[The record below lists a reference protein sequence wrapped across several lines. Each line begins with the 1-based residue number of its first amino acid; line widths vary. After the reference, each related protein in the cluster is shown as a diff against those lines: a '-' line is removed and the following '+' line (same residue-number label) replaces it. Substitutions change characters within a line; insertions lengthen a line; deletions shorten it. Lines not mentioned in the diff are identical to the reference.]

1 MRIRRSA
8 IAGVALAAVASLT
21 LAACGGGDDGD
32 GGSAGSDSVI
42 TAYGTEPQKPLI
54 TTDTNEVGGGNII
67 DLLYAGLV
75 SYDAEGKMQNEV
87 AESIESEDDKVW
99 TIKLKDW
106 NFTDGTPVTAESF
119 VKAWTYAAD
128 PANAQLQAYFM
139 YPFAG
144 TTEEGTLVEGAKTLE
159 GAKAVDE
166 KTIEVTL
173 KEAEPEFPLRLGYSA
188 YYPLPEAAFGSDGK
202 VTKEFGEQPIG
213 NGPYTLESWEHEV
226 EAKLVPNDEYKG
238 NREPKNGGVTFK
250 FYTDPESAY
259 SDLQGGNL
267 DVMEAVPPSALSSF
281 ESDDSIQAFTG
292 NGANFASITIPER
305 LEHWSGEEGK
315 LRRAAISKA
324 INREEITEKI
334 FEGSRVPAEDFATS
348 LFPGYTKDIPGS
360 EVLDFDA
367 AEAKK
372 LWAEADAIS
381 KFDGAFT
388 LAYNGDGPGN
398 KEWVEAVV
406 NQVGTNLGIEAKPK
420 AYATFKELRELVTNR
435 EIKTAFRTGW
445 QADYP
450 SIYNYLGPLYGTG
463 AGSND
468 GDYSN
473 PEVDKLLGEALSS
486 KGDEQAK
493 KLAQV
498 QEILFKDLPAIPL
511 WNQSIA
517 GAAADGVNGVVFS
530 WQGKPEYHLVSK

>member
-1 MRIRRSA
+1 MRLRRSA
-8 IAGVALAAVASLT
+8 LAGIAIAAVASLS
-21 LAACGGGDDGD
+21 LAACSSDSDDNGGG
-32 GGSAGSDSVI
+32 STDSVI
-42 TAYGTEPQKPLI
+42 TAYGTEPQKLLI
-54 TTDTNEVGGGNII
+54 TTNTNEVGGGNII

-75 SYDAEGKMQNEV
+75 SYDPEGEMTNEV
-87 AESIESEDDKVW
+87 AESIESEDNKNW

-106 NFTDGTPVTAESF
+106 KFTDGTPVTAESF
-119 VKAWTYAAD
+119 VKAWTYASD
-128 PANAQLQAYFM
+128 PKNGQLQAYFM

-144 TTEEGTLVEGAKTLE
+144 TDEEGVLIDPAKGL
-159 GAKAVDE
+159 GAKAVDD
-166 KTIEVTL
+166 KTIQVTL

-188 YYPLPEAAFGSDGK
+188 YYPLPDAAFDESGK
-202 VTKEFGEQPIG
+202 ITDEFGEKPIG
-213 NGPYTLESWEHEV
+213 NGPYVLESWEHEV
-226 EAKLVPNDEYKG
+226 EAKLTPNDDYKG
-238 NREPKNGGVTFK
+238 SREAKNGGVTFK
-250 FYTDPESAY
+250 FYTDPDSAY

-267 DVMEAVPPSALSSF
+267 DVLEAVPPSALSSF
-281 ESDDSIQAFTG
+281 ETDDSIQAFTG

-334 FEGSRVPAEDFATS
+334 FEGSRVPAEDFSTS
-348 LFPGYTKDIPGS
+348 LFPGFTKDIPGS

-381 KFDGAFT
+381 KFDGSFT
-388 LAYNGDGPGN
+388 VAYNGDGPGN
-398 KEWVEAVV
+398 KEWVEALV
-406 NQVGTNLGIEAKPK
+406 NQVGKNLGIEAKPK
-420 AYATFKELRELVTNR
+420 GYATFKELRELVTNR

-473 PEVDKLLGEALSS
+473 PEVDKLLKEALGAE
-486 KGDEQAK
+486 GDEQAK
-493 KLAQV
+493 KLAEV
-498 QEILFKDLPAIPL
+498 QEILFQDLPAIPL
-511 WNQSIA
+511 WNQRIA
-517 GAAADGVNGVVFS
+517 GAAADGVEGVVFS
-530 WQGKPEYHLVSK
+530 WQGKPEYHLVTK

>member
-21 LAACGGGDDGD
+21 LAACGGDDGD

-75 SYDAEGKMQNEV
+75 SYDPEGKPANEV

-106 NFTDGTPVTAESF
+106 KFTDGTPVTADSF

-144 TTEEGTLVEGAKTLE
+144 TTDDGTLVEGAKTLE
-159 GAKAVDE
+159 GAKALDE

-202 VTKEFGEQPIG
+202 ITKEFGEKPIG
-213 NGPYTLESWEHEV
+213 NGPYTLESWDHEV
-226 EAKLVPNDEYKG
+226 EAKLAPNKDYKG
-238 NREPKNGGVTFK
+238 ERESKNGGVTFK
-250 FYTDPESAY
+250 FYTDPEAAY
-259 SDLQGGNL
+259 SDLQAGNL

-305 LEHWSGEEGK
+305 LEHWAGEEGK

-348 LFPGYTKDIPGS
+348 LFPGYTKDIPGN

-372 LWAEADAIS
+372 LWAEADAIK
-381 KFDGAFT
+381 KFSGSFT
-388 LAYNGDGPGN
+388 VAYNGDGPGN
-398 KEWVEAVV
+398 KEWVEALV
-406 NQVGTNLGIEAKPK
+406 NQVRNNLGIEAKPK

-473 PEVDKLLGEALSS
+473 PEVDKLLKEALSS

-493 KLAQV
+493 KLASV

-511 WNQSIA
+511 WNQRVA
-517 GAAADGVNGVVFS
+517 GAAADGVDGVVFS
-530 WQGKPEYHLVSK
+530 WQGKPEYQLVSK